1 MNNVFANNLKK
12 LRLEKKLT
20 QEQVADILG
29 VGSQT
34 ISRWECNTTYPDVML
49 LPEIAKLYCVT
60 VDDLFKAESSAYEN
74 YAQRLASVYEMT
86 RDPEDFIRADF
97 EFKKLMKKGECSAE
111 DLRTYGIIYH
121 FMMYY
126 SMNKAIELFDKVL
139 DDSSNVN
146 TEVFWKT
153 KNQKMLLYSQ
163 IGKSKDNISD
173 CLKEFN
179 EDSSVVGNWRYLIL
193 AYMSDNDYK
202 GAYEC
207 FNKAIKKFPDD
218 AILYTLGGD
227 ICRKIGQHNEALLY
241 WDKSIELDSSCLDA
255 KYSKTNYYEEIG
267 EYNKCYALLL
277 EIIEELKSAGLD
289 VEASAEQKKA
299 DDFYKN
305 ILLPNNDK

>member
-1 MNNVFANNLKK
+1 
-12 LRLEKKLT
+12 
-20 QEQVADILG
+20 
-29 VGSQT
+29 
-34 ISRWECNTTYPDVML
+34 
-49 LPEIAKLYCVT
+49 
-60 VDDLFKAESSAYEN
+60 
-74 YAQRLASVYEMT
+74 
-86 RDPEDFIRADF
+86 
-97 EFKKLMKKGECSAE
+97 
-111 DLRTYGIIYH
+111 
-121 FMMYY
+121 MMYY

-305 ILLPNNDK
+305 ILSNK

>member
-1 MNNVFANNLKK
+1 MNGIFANNLKK
-12 LRLEKKLT
+12 LRLQKKLT

-74 YAQRLASVYEMT
+74 YAQRLASIYEMT

-241 WDKSIELDSSCLDA
+241 WIS
-255 KYSKTNYYEEIG
+255 
-267 EYNKCYALLL
+267 
-277 EIIEELKSAGLD
+277 
-289 VEASAEQKKA
+289 Q
-299 DDFYKN
+299 
-305 ILLPNNDK
+305 

>member
-1 MNNVFANNLKK
+1 MNGIFANNLKK
-12 LRLEKKLT
+12 LRLQKKLT
-20 QEQVADILG
+20 QEQVADILS

-153 KNQKMLLYSQ
+153 KNAFVFS
-163 IGKSKDNISD
+163 
-173 CLKEFN
+173 
-179 EDSSVVGNWRYLIL
+179 NW
-193 AYMSDNDYK
+193 
-202 GAYEC
+202 
-207 FNKAIKKFPDD
+207 KKQ
-218 AILYTLGGD
+218 
-227 ICRKIGQHNEALLY
+227 R
-241 WDKSIELDSSCLDA
+241 
-255 KYSKTNYYEEIG
+255 
-267 EYNKCYALLL
+267 
-277 EIIEELKSAGLD
+277 
-289 VEASAEQKKA
+289 
-299 DDFYKN
+299 
-305 ILLPNNDK
+305 

>member
-1 MNNVFANNLKK
+1 MNGIFANNLKK
-12 LRLEKKLT
+12 LRLQKKLT

-97 EFKKLMKKGECSAE
+97 EFKELMKKGECSAE

-305 ILLPNNDK
+305 ILSNK